1 MNLKKIR
8 LFLVKEQS
16 LQIGKGKSCRFMG
29 YNPVF
34 IVFGWTVQWQNYYGV
49 VVYPAFLGNMA
60 NMMYYAPR
68 E

>member
-1 MNLKKIR
+1 
-8 LFLVKEQS
+8 
-16 LQIGKGKSCRFMG
+16 MG

-34 IVFGWTVQWQNYYGV
+34 IVFGWTVQWQIYYGV
-49 VVYPAFLGNMA
+49 VVYPAFLGNKA